1 MLLRQYLQTY
11 HWLARRNFTHLIDL
25 GEIFINGEKVEN
37 YKTTIKNWDQISIK
51 NLKIY
56 KTIQLRVA
64 KTQSNFILFN
74 KPVGYVVSKADP
86 HNKTIYTLLPKHLHH
101 YYYIWRL
108 DKESRGLLLL
118 TDTPKLVHLFEHP
131 SNEIHKTYLLEL
143 HRPFDINNKKNLLQ
157 GIKDDK
163 DLLKAIKI
171 QILEKNVVQVT
182 LNEGKKRHLRR
193 MFAALE
199 YQILDLQRIQV
210 GNYQLGNIKEGER
223 ITQIY
228 SW

>member
-1 MLLRQYLQTY
+1 MLLRQYLQTH
-11 HWLARRNFTHLIDL
+11 HWIARRTFTHLIDL
-25 GEIFINGEKVEN
+25 WEIFINGEKIEN
-37 YKTTIKNWDQISIK
+37 YKAIIQNGNQISIK
-51 NLKIY
+51 KLKIN
-56 KTIQLRVA
+56 KTVTL
-64 KTQSNFILFN
+64 KETEDQSNIILFN

-131 SNEIHKTYLLEL
+131 SNEIYKTYLLQL
-143 HRPFDINNKKNLLQ
+143 HRPFDPQDQKTLLQ

-171 QILEKNVVQVT
+171 QILEKNLLQVT

-193 MFAALE
+193 MFAVLE
-199 YQILDLQRIQV
+199 YQILDLQRIQI
-210 GNYQLGNIKEGER
+210 GNYLLGNIKEGER

-228 SW
+228 PR